1 MKQTPHESFHHIK
14 ESLIQYLETQYKIA
28 DTTIYN
34 ERAEMLRSG
43 DKIAQIP
50 FIEATPNFTAG
61 HFLSELERTHDH
73 IPAGISDL
81 VRHGVPVDRH
91 RLYQHQEGA
100 LLATFSDHP
109 NLLVATG
116 TGSGKTEA
124 FLLPILAKIINES
137 RQWQAPTSENLH
149 SGYDERREKWL
160 HSRRRENRPAALR
173 SIILYPMNAL
183 VNDQLTRL
191 RRILS
196 LSNSPTWQRANL
208 NGNLIHFGMY
218 TSLTPVAGSWENEN
232 KRRSIA
238 EYLASIQENWD
249 NLPEDH
255 RELGGWPRPNASEM
269 LTRWDMQEA
278 PPDILV
284 TNYSMLEYMLMR
296 PIESM
301 IFDQTREWLASDPEA
316 HFTLVLDE
324 AHTYSGAKGTEVAHL
339 IRRLKERLGIAG
351 NEKFQG
357 IATTASVPQGSD
369 DQLTSFTGSL
379 FGVRDNSFTLIRA
392 ATTIN
397 EVDGRGED
405 SVSQPAFA
413 SFQRRFELN
422 KPRPAI
428 EALAQDLGL
437 DAPDFTN
444 SDEVAL
450 YNLIRENPYVE
461 WIRNKTARNAT
472 PLNEIENNI
481 WIGEIDQHTRE
492 LSTAG
497 LLAAGSFA
505 RADGNKGTPPLLSL
519 RLHAF
524 FRGLPGLW
532 ACMDPDCSCADQNVQ
547 RHVGKIYSEPRPWC
561 DCGARVLEIFTCRH
575 CGLMFLGGIPDSHAN
590 SLWPW
595 SDSLI
600 GEREEI
606 RQFRVFGVERPDATW
621 QPTQRSTRSTLPCN
635 ENLDTAREVYEVN
648 PTMDNGVMIS
658 PFPERCPRCQRWR
671 QPGTEGREVIEPLRT
686 KGIQSFATIVE
697 ENYRFQPP
705 QTASEPNYGKKSMVF
720 SDSRREA
727 SKLANDLKQ
736 NHHNELFRQCLYHAL
751 YACKICR
758 GTGLEKVEQEG
769 PPRIGR
775 RYEEREITCRT
786 CNGSKM
792 NPAPSTLNHH
802 QVKAAVLELQLKRG
816 IDPSK
821 QRITN
826 IFTQL
831 EEDGEGTYAKAE
843 LFFNSDLF
851 KEITDEVY
859 SLEPLGLAK
868 WEVPILYQGQVVT
881 DIGNFPGLNTTQSYQ
896 LLQAA
901 IRLLATERV
910 VTAADP
916 AAPWEWG
923 KDDEDEYILPS
934 DRRNTIQRLS
944 GVIQSGHG
952 RVIPFNVSENRKLGR
967 YIIAVS
973 FRLLEI
979 GSLQDENARLQW
991 VQDMDDA
998 LWDSLTRDLAVLT
1011 PAGQRFNVGN
1021 RQLVP
1026 YGIRLNKFALSP
1038 LQLDQI
1044 HQCQSCKYIM
1054 SAPLLDVCMRCG
1066 QRTAPII
1073 FADIR
1078 NYFKTVALYADPT
1091 NDLPDPYPFKSSE
1104 HTAQVDSTEAR
1115 NEERWF
1121 QDIFHDDQNPYDH
1134 RVDALSV
1141 TTTME
1146 MGIDIGSLLFVGLRN
1161 VPPAVANYQ
1170 QRAGRAGRRGSALAS
1185 VYTFS
1190 QPRSHDQYYFKN
1202 PKAIVSDPPRVP
1214 SLHFANEVIARR
1226 HFRALILQSFFAEVD
1241 LGEEQ
1246 LFNIWGTIRSY
1257 LDNNLNRRLESFIH
1271 TNRRDLIGRTQS
1283 IISTTLYNQ
1292 IAEWLQELPS
1302 EIQSYCQSKDNNDQ
1316 LFVSLL
1322 NSGKLP
1328 KYAFPVD
1335 VVSLTIPNENINNPE
1350 DDFTESM
1357 QRDLKIAIAEYAPG
1371 AEITKQT
1378 NQRTYKY
1385 TSVGIHDPFDTRPN
1399 YVSQGAIVEC
1409 RQCQNII
1416 VFEGD
1421 NFSIPAACPVCHSVD
1436 LSIMQFIR
1444 PRGFTVDGALPN
1456 GGRVAY
1462 NSLEGLERGPVVS
1475 AAKLMMGENTMAAA
1489 GRQTFF
1495 NGRLNT
1501 LINIGDLVIVNK
1513 GHNRTDPGF
1522 CVCHDCGRQL
1532 DPADQ
1537 NRHRRPADVPPN
1549 GGYRPGPRK
1558 GYYCPNEP
1566 PYSTNKLVLSHNF
1579 HSEVILLGVNLP
1591 PELDAPFRDSSGF
1604 AIWFS
1609 FGTLIANAA
1618 ARVLQIDPS
1627 EIKVGVRPLNRG
1639 NHKIHG
1645 EIFLYDDVPGGAGY
1659 ARSILANLNEILQV
1673 AHEIASECS
1682 NPECSG
1688 ACYQCLLDYKN
1699 QSFHHMLSR
1708 DLGLDLLS
1716 YVLSSTLPEI
1726 TEEEIAM
1733 SVNSF
1738 SDYARS
1744 DFEDMGAQD
1753 IAGIHADITLR
1764 DQEGNN
1770 FALMAIHPLRA
1781 RLNESEIRRV
1791 RNESGF
1797 ELKAYTSFDF
1807 IKRPFW
1813 VLNQLSS

>member
-1 MKQTPHESFHHIK
+1 MKQTPHGSFNHIK

-28 DTTIYN
+28 DSTIYN
-34 ERAEMLRSG
+34 ERGELLRSA

-61 HFLSELERTHDH
+61 NFLSELERTHDK

-91 RLYQHQEGA
+91 RLYQHQEEA
-100 LLATFSDHP
+100 LLATFSNQP

-124 FLLPILAKIINES
+124 FLLPILAKILNES
-137 RQWQAPTSENLH
+137 KSWQIPTNENLH
-149 SGYDERREKWL
+149 SGYDERRERWL
-160 HSRRRENRPAALR
+160 YSRRNENRPAALR

-196 LSNSPTWQRANL
+196 LGNSPSWQRANL

-218 TSLTPVAGSWENEN
+218 TSLTPIAGTWENEN
-232 KRRSIA
+232 KRRSIT
-238 EYLASIQENWD
+238 EYLASIQQDWD
-249 NLPEDH
+249 HLPEH
-255 RELGGWPRPNASEM
+255 HQELGGWPRPNASEM

-296 PIESM
+296 PVESM

-339 IRRLKERLGIAG
+339 IRRLKERLGIA
-351 NEKFQG
+351 NNKRFQA
-357 IATTASVPQGSD
+357 IATTASVPLGD
-369 DQLTSFTGSL
+369 DDRLTSFTGSL
-379 FGVRDNSFTLIRA
+379 FGVPENSFTLVRA
-392 ATTIN
+392 VTTN
-397 EVDGRGED
+397 REVDGRGD
-405 SVSQPAFA
+405 DNVSQQAFA
-413 SFQRRFELN
+413 SFQQHFELN
-422 KPRPAI
+422 NPRPAI
-428 EALAQDLGL
+428 ERLANDLGV

-444 SDEVAL
+444 GDEVAL
-450 YNLIRENPYVE
+450 FNLIRENPYVE
-461 WIRNKTARNAT
+461 WLRKNTARNAT
-472 PLNEIENNI
+472 PLNEIENKV
-481 WIGEIDQHTRE
+481 WLGETNQTNRE
-492 LSTAG
+492 LATAG

-532 ACMDPDCSCADQNVQ
+532 ACMDPDCSCANHTTQ
-547 RHVGKIYSEPRPWC
+547 RHVGKIYTEPRPWC
-561 DCGARVLEIFTCRH
+561 DCGCRVLEVFTCRH

-595 SDSLI
+595 SDTLT

-606 RQFRVFGVERPDATW
+606 RQFRVFGVERPDANW
-621 QPTQRSTRSTLPCN
+621 QPTFRSKRSTLPCD
-635 ENLDTAREVYEVN
+635 ENFSSAREVYEVN
-648 PTMDNGVMIS
+648 PAMDDGLMIS
-658 PFPERCPRCQRWR
+658 PFPGQCPRCQRWR

-697 ENYRFQPP
+697 ENYRFQPS
-705 QTASEPNYGKKSMVF
+705 QTSVEPNSGKKSMVF

-751 YACKICR
+751 YACKTCKGS
-758 GTGLEKVEQEG
+758 GTEKVEQDG

-775 RYEEREITCRT
+775 RPEEREITCRT
-786 CNGSKM
+786 CAGSKM
-792 NPAPSTLNHH
+792 DPSPTTLNYQ
-802 QVKAAVLELQLKRG
+802 QVKALVLELQLKRG
-816 IDPSK
+816 IDPSR
-821 QRITN
+821 QRIEN

-843 LFFNSDLF
+843 LFFNADLF
-851 KEITDEVY
+851 KEVTDEVY

-868 WEVPILYQGQVVT
+868 WEVPIMYQGQVVN
-881 DIGNFPGLNTTQSYQ
+881 DIGEFPALNGEQSFKLVQ
-896 LLQAA
+896 TA
-901 IRLLATERV
+901 IRLLASERV
-910 VTAADP
+910 VTAAEP
-916 AAPWEWG
+916 ATPWEWG
-923 KDDEDEYILPS
+923 RDDEDQYILPS
-934 DRRNTIQRLS
+934 DRRNTTQRLF
-944 GVIQSGHG
+944 GVHQSEFGKI
-952 RVIPFNVSENRKLGR
+952 IPFNVSQNRKLGR
-967 YIIAVS
+967 YIIAIS
-973 FRLLEI
+973 FRLLET
-979 GSLQDENARLQW
+979 GLLQDENARDQW
-991 VQDMDDA
+991 VRDMDGA
-998 LWDSLTRDLAVLT
+998 LWESLTNQLGVLT
-1011 PAGQRFNVGN
+1011 PAGARFNVGS

-1026 YGIRLNKFALSP
+1026 FGIRLNRFALSP
-1038 LQLDQI
+1038 LPPDQI

-1054 SAPLLDVCMRCG
+1054 SAPLLEVCMRCG
-1066 QRTAPII
+1066 QQTAQIN
-1073 FADIR
+1073 FSDIR
-1078 NYFKTVALYADPT
+1078 NYFKTGALYANPA
-1091 NDLPDPYPFKSSE
+1091 NDLPDPYPFKASE
-1104 HTAQVDSTEAR
+1104 HTAQVNSKEAR

-1134 RVDALSV
+1134 RVDTLSV

-1190 QPRSHDQYYFKN
+1190 QPRNHDQYYFKN

-1226 HFRALILQSFFAEVD
+1226 HFRALILQSFFEEVD
-1241 LGEEQ
+1241 LGEQQ
-1246 LFNIWGTIRSY
+1246 LFNIWGTTRSY
-1257 LDNNLNRRLESFIH
+1257 LDNNLNRRLENFIQS
-1271 TNRRDLIGRTQS
+1271 NRRELIVRS
-1283 IISTTLYNQ
+1283 KYIISPTLNNL
-1292 IAEWLQELPS
+1292 IEGWLQELPS
-1302 EIQSYCQSKDNNDQ
+1302 EIQNYCELKNNNDQ
-1316 LFVSLL
+1316 LFVCLL
-1322 NSGKLP
+1322 NSGMLP

-1335 VVSLTIPNENINNPE
+1335 VVSLSIPNENINNPE
-1350 DDFTESM
+1350 DDFTEAM

-1385 TSVGIHDPFDTRPN
+1385 TSVGIHDPFDSHPN

-1409 RQCQNII
+1409 PQCQNII
-1416 VFEGD
+1416 VFESE
-1421 NFSIPAACPVCHSVD
+1421 NPAVPEICPVCQSTD
-1436 LSIMQFIR
+1436 LSVMQFIR

-1456 GGRVAY
+1456 GARVAY
-1462 NSLEGLERGPVVS
+1462 NSLDGLERGPLVS
-1475 AAKLMMGENTMAAA
+1475 AAKLMMGENTMAAS

-1513 GHNRTDPGF
+1513 GRDRMNPGF
-1522 CVCHDCGRQL
+1522 CICHVCGREL

-1549 GGYRPGPRK
+1549 NGFRLGPRK
-1558 GYYCPNEP
+1558 GYYCTNQP
-1566 PYSTNKLVLSHNF
+1566 PYSTDKLVLSHKF
-1579 HSEVILLGVNLP
+1579 HSEVLLLGVNLP
-1591 PELDAPFRDSSGF
+1591 SELDAPFRDSSGF

-1609 FGTLIANAA
+1609 FGTLLANAA

-1639 NHKIHG
+1639 NHRIHG
-1645 EIFLYDDVPGGAGY
+1645 EVYLYDDVPGGAGY
-1659 ARSILANLNEILQV
+1659 ARSILANLTEILEV
-1673 AHEIASECS
+1673 AQGIARECS
-1682 NPECSG
+1682 NSECAG

-1699 QSFHHMLSR
+1699 QPFHHILNR
-1708 DLGLDLLS
+1708 DLGLSLLD
-1716 YVLSSTLPEI
+1716 YVLEGLLPEI

-1733 SVNSF
+1733 SINSF
-1738 SDYARS
+1738 SDYSRE
-1744 DFEDMGAQD
+1744 DFENLGVQE
-1753 IAGIHADITLR
+1753 IGGIQADITLR
-1764 DQEGNN
+1764 DSDGNN
-1770 FALMAIHPLRA
+1770 FAALIIHPMRA
-1781 RLNESEIRRV
+1781 RLSPLEMQRV
-1791 RNESGF
+1791 RSETGYT
-1797 ELKAYTSFDF
+1797 LKAFTSFDF

-1813 VLNQLSS
+1813 VLNQFSI